1 MFGLRAPKKQ
11 KLDKYRIPI
20 FRSRG
25 GWGRELCF
33 VKFISPHATEIIT
46 ELFQGDAVSLPA
58 LMSSRF
64 PLLHFASRC
73 RER

>member
-1 MFGLRAPKKQ
+1 MLR
-11 KLDKYRIPI
+11 LDSEPRKSKSWINTESLFLGR
-20 FRSRG
+20 
-25 GWGRELCF
+25 GRELCF

-46 ELFQGDAVSLPA
+46 ELFQGDVVSLPA